1 MIAGQMIEKPA
12 VVFDRERE
20 WAALDRHC
28 STTHSP
34 WLGIVSGR
42 RRQGKTLLVE
52 AVTRAKGGLYFCA
65 ADQAPLQN
73 LADLGAAVTEW
84 VGDGLPVTFSSWDHA
99 LAVVLEQAA
108 RRHAPVAFDEV
119 GYVIHRFRAF
129 PSLLQRHLDSRPAN
143 GAPVL
148 LCGSAVSV
156 LANLSGAGQPL
167 RGRAALELVIHP
179 FDAATTAA
187 FWGITD
193 PPVALAL
200 WALLGGTPAYRRW
213 CPAGPP
219 RRSRELPAWIAD
231 HLLDVT
237 SPLHREGRTVELEA
251 DDLTDRSAHLPVLSA
266 IARGA
271 STRTSIAAATGRSV
285 SSLAPALDTLRATG
299 LIGATFDPLHDRRV
313 RYDVTDPILRS
324 WHELIEP
331 VERRL
336 VHGDPLRIVEDL
348 LPRVN
353 RQIATAWEQLVRE
366 WVDRTAPAAVTG
378 GAVTAVGASAADSRQ
393 AMDSAGNQIDV
404 VAVDR
409 QPSGRRIVRLLGE
422 AKHRTRPTGLS
433 ELQRLELL
441 RERLGTP
448 QTRLLLASTGGFNA
462 DLERVARQRGDIEL
476 LDPTRLYNG

>member
-1 MIAGQMIEKPA
+1 M
-12 VVFDRERE
+12 
-20 WAALDRHC
+20 
-28 STTHSP
+28 
-34 WLGIVSGR
+34 
-42 RRQGKTLLVE
+42 
-52 AVTRAKGGLYFCA
+52 
-65 ADQAPLQN
+65 
-73 LADLGAAVTEW
+73 
-84 VGDGLPVTFSSWDHA
+84 
-99 LAVVLEQAA
+99 
-108 RRHAPVAFDEV
+108 
-119 GYVIHRFRAF
+119 
-129 PSLLQRHLDSRPAN
+129 
-143 GAPVL
+143 
-148 LCGSAVSV
+148 
-156 LANLSGAGQPL
+156 
-167 RGRAALELVIHP
+167 
-179 FDAATTAA
+179 
-187 FWGITD
+187 
-193 PPVALAL
+193 
-200 WALLGGTPAYRRW
+200 
-213 CPAGPP
+213 
-219 RRSRELPAWIAD
+219 
-231 HLLDVT
+231 
-237 SPLHREGRTVELEA
+237 
-251 DDLTDRSAHLPVLSA
+251 
-266 IARGA
+266 
-271 STRTSIAAATGRSV
+271 
-285 SSLAPALDTLRATG
+285 
-299 LIGATFDPLHDRRV
+299 

-331 VERRL
+331 VERRV